1 MNKTDK
7 MLVGERT
14 CCALLLVFS
23 LAIFYLAYQI
33 SGFSSANSP
42 GAFPLGVALVM
53 LLSAIKITFE
63 MLGKAKPDCDG
74 WLDAFQQF
82 RRQHFPKAVLIFGLL
97 AVVYLAAIHWAS
109 FYVSTFFFLVLSIV
123 YLRGGSRVLNAVVI
137 AGVLLLLIYLLFS
150 LAFSVYLP

>member
-14 CCALLLVFS
+14 FCALLLVFS

-42 GAFPLGVALVM
+42 GAFPIGVALVM
-53 LLSAIKITFE
+53 ILSAVKIVFE
-63 MLGKAKPDCDG
+63 LIGKTRPDCSG

-82 RRQHFPKAVLIFGLL
+82 RRQHFPK
-97 AVVYLAAIHWAS
+97 
-109 FYVSTFFFLVLSIV
+109 LS
-123 YLRGGSRVLNAVVI
+123 
-137 AGVLLLLIYLLFS
+137 
-150 LAFSVYLP
+150 

>member
-14 CCALLLVFS
+14 FCVLLLLAS
-23 LAIFYLAYQI
+23 LVVFYLAYQI
-33 SGFSSANSP
+33 SGFSSINSP

-53 LLSAIKITFE
+53 ILSAGKIAVE
-63 MLGKAKPDCDG
+63 LIGKAKPDCSG

-82 RRQHFPKAVLIFGLL
+82 RNTHFPRRTLVFGLL
-97 AVVYLAAIHWAS
+97 AVAYLAAIQWIS
-109 FYVSTFFFLVLSIV
+109 FYVSTFLFLVLSIV
-123 YLRGGSRVLNAVVI
+123 YLRGGRVLNAILI
-137 AGVLLLLIYLLFS
+137 AAVLLVLIYLLFS

>member
-14 CCALLLVFS
+14 FCALLLVFS

-42 GAFPLGVALVM
+42 GAFPIGVALVM
-53 LLSAIKITFE
+53 FLSAVKIVFE
-63 MLGKAKPDCDG
+63 LIGKTRPDCSG

-97 AVVYLAAIHWAS
+97 AVAYLAAIQWAS

-123 YLRGGSRVLNAVVI
+123 YLRGGTRVLNAVII
-137 AGVLLLLIYLLFS
+137 AGVLLVMIYLLFS
-150 LAFSVYLP
+150 LAFSVSLP

>member
-14 CCALLLVFS
+14 FCVLLLLAS
-23 LAIFYLAYQI
+23 LVVFYLAYQI
-33 SGFSSANSP
+33 SGFSSVNSP

-53 LLSAIKITFE
+53 ILSAAKIAAE
-63 MLGKAKPDCDG
+63 LIGKAKPDCSG

-82 RRQHFPKAVLIFGLL
+82 RRTLVPRRTLVFGLL
-97 AVVYLAAIHWAS
+97 AVAYLAAMQWVS

-123 YLRGGSRVLNAVVI
+123 YLRNGRVLNAVLI
-137 AGVLLLLIYLLFS
+137 AAVLLVLIYLLFS

>member
-14 CCALLLVFS
+14 FCVLLVLAS
-23 LAIFYLAYQI
+23 LVVFYLAYQI
-33 SGFSSANSP
+33 SGFSSINSP

-53 LLSAIKITFE
+53 ILSAGKIAVE
-63 MLGKAKPDCDG
+63 LIGKAKPDCSG

-82 RRQHFPKAVLIFGLL
+82 RNTHFPRRTLVFGLL
-97 AVVYLAAIHWAS
+97 AVAYLAAIQWVS
-109 FYVSTFFFLVLSIV
+109 FYVSTFLFLVLSIV
-123 YLRGGSRVLNAVVI
+123 YLRGGRVLNAILI
-137 AGVLLLLIYLLFS
+137 AAVLLVLIYLLFS

>member
-14 CCALLLVFS
+14 FCVLLLVAS
-23 LAIFYLAYQI
+23 LVIFYLAYQI
-33 SGFSSANSP
+33 SGLTSVNSP
-42 GAFPLGVALVM
+42 GAFPIGVSLVM
-53 LLSAIKITFE
+53 ILSAVKITLE
-63 MLGKAKPDCDG
+63 MFGKAKPDCNG

-82 RRQHFPKAVLIFGLL
+82 RNAHFPRRTLVFGLL
-97 AVVYLAAIHWAS
+97 AVAYLAAIQWAS

-123 YLRGGSRVLNAVVI
+123 YLRSGRVLNAIVI
-137 AGVLLLLIYLLFS
+137 AGLLLVLIYLLFS

>member
-14 CCALLLVFS
+14 FCALLLVFS

-42 GAFPLGVALVM
+42 GAFPIGVALVM
-53 LLSAIKITFE
+53 ILSAVKIAFE
-63 MLGKAKPDCDG
+63 LLGMARPDCSG

-97 AVVYLAAIHWAS
+97 AVAYLAAIQWAS

-123 YLRGGSRVLNAVVI
+123 YLRGGTRVLNAVMI
-137 AGVLLLLIYLLFS
+137 AGVLLVMIYLLFS

>member
-14 CCALLLVFS
+14 FCVLLLLAS
-23 LAIFYLAYQI
+23 LVVFYLAYQI
-33 SGFSSANSP
+33 SGFSSINSP

-53 LLSAIKITFE
+53 ILSAGKIAVE
-63 MLGKAKPDCDG
+63 LIGKAKPDCSG

-82 RRQHFPKAVLIFGLL
+82 RNTHFPRRTLVFGLL
-97 AVVYLAAIHWAS
+97 AVAYLAAIQWVS
-109 FYVSTFFFLVLSIV
+109 FYVSTFLFLVLSIV
-123 YLRGGSRVLNAVVI
+123 YLRGGRVLNAILI
-137 AGVLLLLIYLLFS
+137 AAVLLVLIYLLFS

>member
-14 CCALLLVFS
+14 FCVLLLLAS
-23 LAIFYLAYQI
+23 LVMFYLAYQI
-33 SGFSSANSP
+33 SGFSSVNSP

-53 LLSAIKITFE
+53 ILSALKIAVE
-63 MLGKAKPDCDG
+63 LIGKAKPDCSG

-82 RRQHFPKAVLIFGLL
+82 RDTHFPRRTLVFGLL
-97 AVVYLAAIHWAS
+97 AVAYLAAIQWVS
-109 FYVSTFFFLVLSIV
+109 FYVSTFAFLVLSIV
-123 YLRGGSRVLNAVVI
+123 YLRGGRVLNAILI
-137 AGVLLLLIYLLFS
+137 AAVLLVLIYLLFS

>member
-14 CCALLLVFS
+14 FCALLLVFS
-23 LAIFYLAYQI
+23 LVIFYLAYQI

-42 GAFPLGVALVM
+42 GAFPIGVALVM
-53 LLSAIKITFE
+53 ILSAVKIAFE
-63 MLGKAKPDCDG
+63 LVGKARPGCSG

-97 AVVYLAAIHWAS
+97 AVTYLAAIQWVS
-109 FYVSTFFFLVLSIV
+109 FYVSTFLFLVLSIV
-123 YLRGGSRVLNAVVI
+123 YLRNGRVLNAILI
-137 AGVLLLLIYLLFS
+137 AAVLLVLIYLLFS

>member
-14 CCALLLVFS
+14 FCALLLVFS

-42 GAFPLGVALVM
+42 GAFPIGVALVM
-53 LLSAIKITFE
+53 ILSAVKIAFE
-63 MLGKAKPDCDG
+63 VIGKARPDCSG
-74 WLDAFQQF
+74 WLDAAQQF
-82 RRQHFPKAVLIFGLL
+82 RLQHFPKRTMIFGLL
-97 AVVYLAAIHWAS
+97 AVIYLAAIQWAS
-109 FYVSTFFFLVLSIV
+109 FYISTFLFLVLAIV
-123 YLRGGSRVLNAVVI
+123 YLRGGRVLNAVCV
-137 AGVLLLLIYLLFS
+137 AVALLIVIYLLFS

>member
-14 CCALLLVFS
+14 FCALLLVFS

-42 GAFPLGVALVM
+42 GAFPIGVALVM
-53 LLSAIKITFE
+53 ILSAVKIAFE
-63 MLGKAKPDCDG
+63 LIGKTRPDCSG

-97 AVVYLAAIHWAS
+97 AVAYLAAIQWAS

-123 YLRGGSRVLNAVVI
+123 YLRNGRVLNAILI
-137 AGVLLLLIYLLFS
+137 AAVLLVLIYLLFS

>member
-14 CCALLLVFS
+14 FCVLLLLAS
-23 LAIFYLAYQI
+23 LVVFYLAYQI
-33 SGFSSANSP
+33 SGFSSVNSP

-53 LLSAIKITFE
+53 ILSALKIAVE
-63 MLGKAKPDCDG
+63 LIGKAKPDCSG

-82 RRQHFPKAVLIFGLL
+82 RDTHFPRRTLVFGLL
-97 AVVYLAAIHWAS
+97 AVAYLAAIQWVS
-109 FYVSTFFFLVLSIV
+109 FYVSTFAFLVLSIV
-123 YLRGGSRVLNAVVI
+123 YLRGGRVLNAILI
-137 AGVLLLLIYLLFS
+137 AAVLLVLIYLLFS

>member
-14 CCALLLVFS
+14 FCALLLVFS

-42 GAFPLGVALVM
+42 GAFPLGVAVVM
-53 LLSAIKITFE
+53 LLSAIKIAFE
-63 MLGKAKPDCDG
+63 LVGKAKPDCDG
-74 WLDAFQQF
+74 WIDAFNQF
-82 RRQHFPKAVLIFGLL
+82 RTQHFPKRTLIFGLL
-97 AVVYLAAIHWAS
+97 AVAYLAAIQWAS

-123 YLRGGSRVLNAVVI
+123 YLRGGRVLNAVVI
-137 AGVLLLLIYLLFS
+137 ASVLLLLIYLLFS